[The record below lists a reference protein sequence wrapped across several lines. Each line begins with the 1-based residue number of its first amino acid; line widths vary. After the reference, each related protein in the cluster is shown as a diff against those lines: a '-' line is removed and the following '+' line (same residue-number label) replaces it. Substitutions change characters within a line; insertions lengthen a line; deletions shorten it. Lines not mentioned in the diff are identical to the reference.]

1 MQLQAKKHQ
10 ALPCWQPPEAKR
22 EAWKRISLRASRRNR
37 PCQHFGQG
45 LHFQTP
51 RFCIQRLHK
60 EWVGEVGCLPLH
72 IFIMNL
78 FVVKSPNWGLV
89 WFYFCPFSS
98 SLMCTV
104 YAGRSFLIQV
114 DNLTYSADHFNLLDL
129 AQTRLP

>member
-1 MQLQAKKHQ
+1 MGLLKNSEADSLIKPLCTGSK
-10 ALPCWQPPEAKR
+10 PYPPP
-22 EAWKRISLRASRRNR
+22 R
-37 PCQHFGQG
+37 PQHFGQG

-78 FVVKSPNWGLV
+78 FVVKSPNRGLV

-114 DNLTYSADHFNLLDL
+114 GNLTYSADHFNLLDL